1 MQAAHSDKMY
11 TGDYA
16 KALFRMLRKIDEIDP
31 DTEERAKGDVEHPAI
46 DVLKGF
52 TRNKENYIE
61 SHI

>member
-1 MQAAHSDKMY
+1 MQAAHSDKLY
-11 TGDYA
+11 NDDYA

-52 TRNKENYIE
+52 TATKKIT
-61 SHI
+61 